1 MYITYKTTNLITG
14 EYYIGSHKTDNLE
27 DNYLGSGRILRKSI
41 EKFGAENH
49 KREILGVFDTREE
62 SVELEHELIKQKKED
77 VHCINDSFGGGSYDY
92 INANGLNNNG
102 GNYIIAHK
110 THLERLKTDAEYKKR
125 VGANITAGLLNSDKV
140 KLVGLRKRGT
150 VGTFTG
156 REHTEETKAIMR
168 ESHKGKHKGSS
179 NSQFGTYWITNG
191 SDSMKWSDKK
201 GDIPDG
207 YYRGRGAKFL
217 KNK

>member
-1 MYITYKTTNLITG
+1 MKIIAGLAKGTKLAGPKHLNIRPTENRVKEAIFSIIHFQIQNSTVL
-14 EYYIGSHKTDNLE
+14 DLFA
-27 DNYLGSGRILRKSI
+27 GSGQLALEALSRGAAFSTCVDNSRYANKIQI
-41 EKFGAENH
+41 ENF
-49 KREILGVFDTREE
+49 
-62 SVELEHELIKQKKED
+62 KK
-77 VHCINDSFGGGSYDY
+77 
-92 INANGLNNNG
+92 AKL
-102 GNYIIAHK
+102 
-110 THLERLKTDAEYKKR
+110 
-125 VGANITAGLLNSDKV
+125 SDKV

-150 VGTFTG
+150 IGTFTG

-207 YYRGRGAKFL
+207 YYRGRGVKFL
-217 KNK
+217 KKISKED